1 VKKAGYIAIVGR
13 PNAGKSTFLNQF
25 LGENLSITTH
35 KAQTTRDK
43 ILGVFTEDNLQI
55 IFLDSPGLHIRKKE
69 INLFM
74 IKEAI
79 SAIKEADVVLLFVE
93 YNHQKKIDVVE
104 EKIIEHISKRE
115 KPIILILNK
124 IDKFKNPME
133 LMEAIN
139 FWNKQGKFDDIIPIS
154 SLKGFNKKLLIK
166 DFKKYIPEHPFY
178 YPEDY
183 LTDKDERF
191 TIAELIR
198 EQILLMINEEIP
210 YDTAVRVEKFATID
224 GKLHLEVTVILA
236 RESQKRVVIGSKG
249 EMLQKIKDRASK
261 TITEALNKDV
271 HLRLFVRVEKNWNK
285 IGKKMEEFGYKNSIN
300 IDNFLK

>member
-1 VKKAGYIAIVGR
+1 MKKAGYIAIVGR